1 MIKVECIRIERQIGQ
16 ILKSSDFP
24 VNKGFKV
31 RNSYG
36 QRELG
41 RVMEDQSRKSS
52 IASIGDQ
59 SMKANRISTERDASG

>member
-31 RNSYG
+31 RHSYG
-36 QRELG
+36 
-41 RVMEDQSRKSS
+41 
-52 IASIGDQ
+52 
-59 SMKANRISTERDASG
+59 